1 MFDHLTLI
9 TSHPGR
15 VVYNGPFSEVGAYFT
30 AGGSPPPV
38 IGNPADFYLDLITPG
53 VGRGGGGTG

>member
-9 TSHPGR
+9 TSMPGR
-15 VVYNGPFSEVGAYFT
+15 VLYNGPFSEVGAYFT

-38 IGNPADFYLDLITPG
+38 IGNPADFYLDVITPG
-53 VGRGGGGTG
+53 VGTLRVEFG